1 MVSQES
7 RIVNSRESKLRLV
20 ALFNLSFLYLPIV
33 VLLVFSFNAS
43 RLAATWQGF
52 SWNWYGMLIQDSAL
66 HAATINSLIVALLST
81 ILVTVLGIPA
91 AVGLDRLRPHDQS
104 AWDGLFLLPFVIPE
118 VMMGVAL
125 LLFFVMIGL
134 PLSLTTVILGHTA
147 FNLPVVILIVRAKLR
162 KLDPRLQEAAAD
174 LGASLWQVFRRV
186 TLPLLRPAIL
196 GAVLMA
202 FTVSLDDFIVTFFV
216 AGPGATTLPLKV
228 YSMIKSGVSPEINAL
243 SAIMV
248 VLSMGLVAFSLILQ
262 RR

>member
-1 MVSQES
+1 MKH
-7 RIVNSRESKLRLV
+7 RELWLRSV
-20 ALFNLSFLYLPIV
+20 AIFNLGFLYAPIF

-43 RLAATWQGF
+43 RLSATWLGF
-52 SWNWYGMLIQDSAL
+52 SWHWYGRLIENGAL
-66 HAATINSLIVALLST
+66 HTATGNSLLVAVVST
-81 ILVTVLGIPA
+81 ALATLLGIPA
-91 AVGLDRLRPHDQS
+91 AMGLERLARRSQQIL
-104 AWDGLFLLPFVIPE
+104 GGVLLLPLVVPE
-118 VMMGVAL
+118 VMMGVSLL
-125 LLFFVMIGL
+125 LLFVMAGMPLGL
-134 PLSLTTVILGHTA
+134 ETVVLGHA
-147 FNLPVVILIVRAKLR
+147 VFNLPVVIVIVRAKLR

-174 LGASLWQVFRRV
+174 LGASPWRILRRV

-243 SAIMV
+243 SALMV
-248 VLSMGLVAFSLILQ
+248 LVSMGLVAFSLALQ

>member
-1 MVSQES
+1 MIRRDSW
-7 RIVNSRESKLRLV
+7 LRLV
-20 ALFNLSFLYLPIV
+20 ALFNLFFLYLPIA

-52 SWNWYGMLIQDSAL
+52 SWHWYGVLLQDGAL
-66 HAATINSLIVALLST
+66 HAATINSILVALTST
-81 ILVTVLGIPA
+81 ILATVVGIPA
-91 AVGLDRLRPHDQS
+91 AIGLE
-104 AWDGLFLLPFVIPE
+104 GLERRSQQLLEGMFLVPLVIPE

-125 LLFFVMIGL
+125 LLFFVMIGM
-134 PLSLTTVILGHTA
+134 PLSLMTVILGHAA
-147 FNLPVVILIVRAKLR
+147 FNLPVVIVIVRAKLR
-162 KLDPRLQEAAAD
+162 KLDPHLREAASD
-174 LGASLWQVFRRV
+174 LGASPWQTFRLV

-243 SAIMV
+243 SALMV
-248 VLSMGLVAFSLILQ
+248 LLSMGLVAFSLLLQ

>member
-1 MVSQES
+1 
-7 RIVNSRESKLRLV
+7 VNRRRSWLRSIAV
-20 ALFNLSFLYLPIV
+20 FNLVFLYLPIL

-52 SWNWYGMLIQDSAL
+52 SWHWYGELIQDGAL
-66 HAATINSLIVALLST
+66 HAATRNSLVVAVVST
-81 ILVTVLGIPA
+81 VLATVLGIPA
-91 AVGLDRLRPHDQS
+91 AMGLERLARRSQHIL
-104 AWDGLFLLPFVIPE
+104 GGMFMLPLVIPE
-118 VMMGVAL
+118 VMMGVSL
-125 LLFFVMIGL
+125 LLFFVMIGM
-134 PLSLTTVILGHTA
+134 PLGLTTVMLGHAA
-147 FNLPVVILIVRAKLR
+147 FNVPVVMVILRAKLQ

-174 LGASLWQVFRRV
+174 LGASPWQVFRLV

-228 YSMIKSGVSPEINAL
+228 YSMIKSGISPEINAL
-243 SAIMV
+243 SALMV
-248 VLSMGLVAFSLILQ
+248 LLSMGLVAFSLLLQ